1 MAALIFWADQVT
13 VCLSIGYYPY
23 FMAHGVEVVL
33 PLDISEVTYYLPP
46 LDVPSSTEDLIA
58 HHAQQL
64 QKKLEDIHDM
74 LARVLKARKQSVA
87 QFVKCFS
94 SAIQDYEF
102 LVGSLVLVCNSC
114 IKRELNQKTKPHFLG
129 PMVVVHCMK
138 GGAYI
143 LAKLYGAASK
153 LRYSAF

>member
-33 PLDISEVTYYLPP
+33 PFDISEATYHLPP
-46 LDVPSSTEDLIA
+46 LDVPNSTEDLIA

-74 LARVLKARKQSVA
+74 LARVLKARKQSVV

-94 SAIQDYEF
+94 SVQDYD
-102 LVGSLVLVCNSC
+102 LLIGSIVLVCNSY
-114 IKRELNQKTKPHFLG
+114 IEKELHQKTKPHF
-129 PMVVVHCMK
+129 
-138 GGAYI
+138 
-143 LAKLYGAASK
+143 
-153 LRYSAF
+153 